1 MRQDARSIS
10 LLLHHDLFSDFLV
23 NAVETLE
30 TVKRKKKSHR
40 TCQNMPMAYLLEF
53 ENMRVLTK
61 KGLRSANSVRRE
73 GYRSANIQECKYNSS
88 LQAEE

>member
-1 MRQDARSIS
+1 
-10 LLLHHDLFSDFLV
+10 
-23 NAVETLE
+23 
-30 TVKRKKKSHR
+30 
-40 TCQNMPMAYLLEF
+40 MPMAYLLEF

-61 KGLRSANSVRRE
+61 KGLRSANSVSRE